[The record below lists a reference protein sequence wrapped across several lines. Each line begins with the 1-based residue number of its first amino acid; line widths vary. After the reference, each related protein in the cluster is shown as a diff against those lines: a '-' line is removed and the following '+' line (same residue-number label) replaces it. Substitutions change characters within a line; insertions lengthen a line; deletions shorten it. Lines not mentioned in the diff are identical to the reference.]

1 MSARAGVL
9 VLFTFKVH
17 FIDFEILLNACVCV
31 RACVRARALAMRYSQ
46 HPKESLIIIWDAV
59 FTAAKRITSRGQ

>member
-1 MSARAGVL
+1 MRV
-9 VLFTFKVH
+9 
-17 FIDFEILLNACVCV
+17 CVCV